1 MLKIEKLTKSYDGNL
16 IFENFDLEIEKN
28 KITCLIGKSGSGKT
42 TLLNV
47 LCGITEEFT
56 MEESDFTNL
65 SYSYIFQE
73 PRLLDWYTV
82 YQNMKFVLSKDE
94 VNHKDLKKHI
104 NNYLKMVELEN
115 FSHYYPNQ
123 LSGGMAQRVSI
134 ARAFIKDFDVLL
146 MDEPFKGLDPAQ
158 KKQLIDRFMDM
169 WKKNRKTV
177 LFVTHLLEEAFYIS
191 NDIFVLGDKPAK
203 IVYSCKNVYKMEDE
217 EKEREK
223 EKIWQI
229 LESQT

>member
-82 YQNMKFVLSKDE
+82 YQNMKFVLNKDE

-223 EKIWQI
+223 KKIWQI